1 MNVTTNAI
9 TVHTDGTVSHAAGLR
24 ARSIPAAIW
33 RSLTEQERRRVLT
46 RLRGQALTV
55 TITGRG
61 DLFVDHYERCGL
73 TSQQARMLMRASR
86 AALRKVVAA

>member
-1 MNVTTNAI
+1 MNAPNAI
-9 TVHTDGTVSHAAGLR
+9 TVHTDGTVSHAAAQR
-24 ARSIPAAIW
+24 AKSIPATIW
-33 RSLTEQERRRVLT
+33 RSLTEQERRRVLA

-73 TSQQARMLMRASR
+73 TSQRARLLMRVR
-86 AALRKVVAA
+86 RVEMRKGVAA